1 MFGLSLNRGIFVI
14 INTMKKSRQ
23 NTLRKKRQAKLTNRN
38 FLQIAT
44 DSTEG
49 FFLDLFEKLGLASF
63 VDWYIK
69 KTEAMRYLVFGALC
83 TVVNVLVFV
92 LFNALGLPTLASN
105 TIAWIVAVIFA
116 YTTNKYCVFNAKTTG
131 HKDFIRE
138 FGSFIV
144 ARLATLGV
152 ETIMMWVTID
162 LLHWN
167 AIFMKVAANIVVI
180 ILNFV
185 FSKLFIFKNS
195 KEAEIIDSLDD

>member
-1 MFGLSLNRGIFVI
+1 
-14 INTMKKSRQ
+14 MKKSRQ

-44 DSTEG
+44 DSAEG

-63 VDWYIK
+63 VDWYIE

-83 TVVNVLVFV
+83 TVVNIFVFA

-116 YTTNKYCVFNAKTTG
+116 YTTNKYCVFNAETTS

-167 AIFMKVAANIVVI
+167 AIFMKVATNIVVI